1 MEQQIEHTGNNVMNL
16 FILAANYLFLG
27 AAILSQANV
36 AFFLASVVSVLTI
49 WNLVLQIKQKLKKDK
64 K

>member
-1 MEQQIEHTGNNVMNL
+1 MNL